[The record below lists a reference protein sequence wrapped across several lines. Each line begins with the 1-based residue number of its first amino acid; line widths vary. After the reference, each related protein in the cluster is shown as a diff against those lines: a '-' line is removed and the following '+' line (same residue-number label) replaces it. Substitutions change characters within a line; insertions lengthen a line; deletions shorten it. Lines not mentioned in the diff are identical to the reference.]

1 MKQLEPITIDLT
13 RCRHELAAFEVLL
26 DQHESGTLRE
36 KEHVL
41 PFFRENR
48 NLAALIGYLRADCLL
63 VDRIAYEFDVFG
75 DHAADLVVGDSS
87 RQAYGFV
94 EFEDAVP
101 ESIFRKEA
109 KKSTLAWASRY
120 ERGYSQIVDW
130 FWKLD
135 DLAKT
140 DTLRHRFEG
149 AESIH
154 YYGLLVIGR
163 SGHLEPLE
171 RARFSWRRDRVVVDS
186 RHIYCMTFDE
196 LYHDLRDKL
205 GLMGVVEPGPGVSPS
220 QPDAPRRKPRKRPD
234 SRA

>member
-1 MKQLEPITIDLT
+1 MKQLEPVTIDLA
-13 RCRHELAAFEVLL
+13 RCRHELSAFKVLL
-26 DQHESGTLRE
+26 DRHESGTLRE
-36 KEHVL
+36 NEHVL

-48 NLAALIGYLRADCLL
+48 NLAALIGYLRSECPL
-63 VDRIAYEFDVFG
+63 VNRIAYEFDVFG

-87 RQAYGFV
+87 RQAYGFI

-109 KKSTLAWASRY
+109 RKSTLAWASRY

-149 AESIH
+149 CAVDP
-154 YYGLLVIGR
+154 LLR
-163 SGHLEPLE
+163 T
-171 RARFSWRRDRVVVDS
+171 ARDRPD
-186 RHIYCMTFDE
+186 T
-196 LYHDLRDKL
+196 
-205 GLMGVVEPGPGVSPS
+205 SP
-220 QPDAPRRKPRKRPD
+220 
-234 SRA
+234 RAARASPVLLAAGSGRG

>member
-1 MKQLEPITIDLT
+1 MKKLESITIDLA
-13 RCRHELAAFEVLL
+13 RCRHALAAFQVLL
-26 DQHESGTLRE
+26 ERYESGTLRE

-48 NLAALIGYLRADCLL
+48 NLAALIGYLQSDCLL

-75 DHAADLVVGDSS
+75 DHAADLVVGDST
-87 RQAYGFV
+87 RKAYGFI

-101 ESIFRKEA
+101 DSIFRKES

-120 ERGYSQIVDW
+120 ERGYSQIIDW

-149 AESIH
+149 AESIR

-163 SGHLEPLE
+163 TGHLEPLE

-186 RHIYCMTFDE
+186 RHIYCLTFDE
-196 LYHDLRDKL
+196 LYNDLRDKL
-205 GLMGVVEPGPGVSPS
+205 GLMGVGAVVEGSAPS
-220 QPDAPRRKPRKRPD
+220 RPDALRRKTRK
-234 SRA
+234 

>member
-1 MKQLEPITIDLT
+1 
-13 RCRHELAAFEVLL
+13 
-26 DQHESGTLRE
+26 
-36 KEHVL
+36 
-41 PFFRENR
+41 
-48 NLAALIGYLRADCLL
+48 LIGYLRSECPL

-75 DHAADLVVGDSS
+75 DHAADLIVGDST
-87 RQAYGFV
+87 RQAYGFI

-101 ESIFRKEA
+101 DSIFRKEA

-135 DLAKT
+135 DLVKT

-149 AESIH
+149 AQSIH

-163 SGHLEPLE
+163 TRHLEPLE

-186 RHIYCMTFDE
+186 RHIYCLRFDE
-196 LYHDLRDKL
+196 LYNDLRDKL
-205 GLMGVVEPGPGVSPS
+205 GLMGVGAVVEGSAPS
-220 QPDAPRRKPRKRPD
+220 RPDALRRKPRK
-234 SRA
+234 

>member
-1 MKQLEPITIDLT
+1 MKQLEPITVDLA
-13 RCRHELAAFEVLL
+13 RCRGELAAFKILL
-26 DQHESGTLRE
+26 DRHESGTLRE
-36 KEHVL
+36 EEHVL

-48 NLAALIGYLRADCLL
+48 NLAALIGYLRSDCFLI
-63 VDRIAYEFDVFG
+63 DRIAYEFDIFG
-75 DHAADLVVGDSS
+75 DHAADLVVGDST
-87 RQAYGFV
+87 RRAYGFV

-101 ESIFRKEA
+101 DSIFRREA

-120 ERGYSQIVDW
+120 ERGYSQIIDW

-140 DTLRHRFEG
+140 DTMRHRFEG

-171 RARFSWRRDRVVVDS
+171 RARFSWRRNRVVVDS
-186 RHIYCMTFDE
+186 KHIYCMTFDE
-196 LYHDLRDKL
+196 LYNDLRDKL
-205 GLMGVVEPGPGVSPS
+205 SLMGVGAVVEGLPPS
-220 QPDAPRRKPRKRPD
+220 RSDAPRRRLRKRPG
-234 SRA
+234 S